1 MSIIR
6 QGLLSADLDVP
17 VVLPTLNLDFANS
30 QSLDSRITFTRGSIG
45 TRVNR
50 NGLIETIAANQP
62 RFDVEILVLEPQ
74 DQHHHFTLLVL
85 L

>member
-6 QGLLSADLDVP
+6 QGFESADLDVP

-30 QSLDSRITFTRGSIG
+30 QSLDKRITFSRGSIG

-50 NGLIETIAANQP
+50 NGLIETIPANQP
-62 RFDVEILVLEPQ
+62 RFDFDPISGECRGFLIEE
-74 DQHHHFTLLVL
+74 
-85 L
+85 